1 MALALVALLALLAY
15 GALSLGGDGGNQAG
29 QAGQA
34 GQDDRGDG
42 AASSITPG
50 PTSSEPVDN
59 ERPGG
64 RDEVEEDD
72 DAGDA
77 DGSDG
82 DADSAGQD
90 GSGDSGSGDGASDD
104 SKSSGGSS
112 GGAGDNVDGLATCRA
127 GQAKVSLESVKNEYA
142 PGELPKLR
150 ITVENTSGTDCGTN
164 ITPDH
169 AVLTVVDEDD
179 ETVWASDHCVT
190 QDTTQLRVPA
200 RGERTHTVSW
210 DRERSA
216 ASCATPPGGA
226 PGAGTYLVEI
236 EIPQLG
242 TAQSSFVLAKD

>member
-1 MALALVALLALLAY
+1 MALVALLALLAY
-15 GALSLGGDGGNQAG
+15 GAVSLGGDSGN

-50 PTSSEPVDN
+50 PTSSEPVGD

-64 RDEVEEDD
+64 RDEIEEDD
-72 DAGDA
+72 DADDA

-82 DADSAGQD
+82 DGDAGSEGQD
-90 GSGDSGSGDGASDD
+90 GSGDSGSGDGAQDD

-112 GGAGDNVDGLATCRA
+112 GGTGDDVDGLAPCRA
-127 GQAKVSLESVKNEYA
+127 GQAKVSLEAVKNEYA
-142 PGELPKLR
+142 PGESPKLR

-164 ITPDH
+164 VTPDH
-169 AVLTVVDEDD
+169 AVLTVVDDDD

-190 QDTTQLRVPA
+190 QGTTQLRVPA

-210 DRERSA
+210 NRERSA
-216 ASCATPPGGA
+216 ASCATPTGGA
-226 PGAGTYLVEI
+226 PGAGTYLAEV